1 MQPPKACYTNS
12 VSASAVTIQEVKC
25 KFSFL
30 KTVSRNPLSA
40 HPTKWSNKL
49 YFVGLALKGLSIPL
63 DTEK

>member
-25 KFSFL
+25 